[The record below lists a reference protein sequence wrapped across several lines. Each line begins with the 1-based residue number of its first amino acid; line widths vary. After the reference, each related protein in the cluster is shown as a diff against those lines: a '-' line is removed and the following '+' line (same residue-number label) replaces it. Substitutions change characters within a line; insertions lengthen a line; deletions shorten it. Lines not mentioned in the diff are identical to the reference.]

1 MGNGIAI
8 MYAVIF
14 KAQIGKLDQAYHD
27 NLKRM
32 RELAENKYGCCEFI
46 SLTEGAREITI
57 SYWESLEQIQQWKC
71 DAEHQQAQALGKS
84 KWYKSYRI
92 EVVEI
97 IRQYGHT
104 A

>member
-1 MGNGIAI
+1 

-14 KAQIGKLDQAYHD
+14 KAQIGKLDQTYHD
-27 NLKRM
+27 TVKRM

-46 SLTEGAREITI
+46 SLAEGEWEIAI
-57 SYWESLEQIQQWKC
+57 SYWESLTQIQQWKN
-71 DAEHQQAQALGKS
+71 DAEHLQAQALGKS

>member
-1 MGNGIAI
+1 

-14 KAQIGKLDQAYHD
+14 KAQIGKLDQTYQD
-27 NLKRM
+27 TVKRM

-46 SLTEGAREITI
+46 SLAEGEWEIAI
-57 SYWESLEQIQQWKC
+57 SYWESLAQIQQWKN
-71 DAEHQQAQALGKS
+71 DAEHLQAQALGKS

-97 IRQYGHT
+97 IHQYGHT

>member
-1 MGNGIAI
+1 

-14 KAQIGKLDQAYHD
+14 KAQIGKLDQTYHD
-27 NLKRM
+27 TVKRM

-46 SLTEGAREITI
+46 SLAEGEWEIAI
-57 SYWESLEQIQQWKC
+57 SYWESLAQIQQWKN
-71 DAEHQQAQALGKS
+71 DAEHLQAQALGKS

-97 IRQYGHT
+97 IHQYGHT